1 MNKTDL
7 VKMWYNTI
15 DDLDE
20 FLTVGENANILGF
33 YVVDGVKQ
41 VWFFDGWGVY
51 DDRMTIKET
60 DGEQEQGIITTLV
73 NCGVEFEEA

>member
-41 VWFFDGWGVY
+41 VWFFDSWGVY
-51 DDRMTIKET
+51 DDHMTIKET
-60 DGEQEQGIITTLV
+60 DGEQEQEIITTLV